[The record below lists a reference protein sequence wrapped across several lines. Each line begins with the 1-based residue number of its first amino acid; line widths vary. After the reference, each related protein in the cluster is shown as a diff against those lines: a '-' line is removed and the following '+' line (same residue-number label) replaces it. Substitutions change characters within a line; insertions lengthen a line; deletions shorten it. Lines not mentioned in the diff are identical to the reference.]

1 MKGEGRSR
9 PRISLIVAVAR
20 NGVIGKDGKLPW
32 HLPEDLKRFKA
43 LTMGHHIIMGR
54 RTWESIGRPLP
65 GRTPVVVTRNDSY
78 TAPGAAV
85 VHSLTEAL
93 ASCTDDN
100 EVFVI
105 GGEEIYRA
113 ALPTADR
120 IYLTAVDAEY
130 AGDTRFPALVSEE
143 WREVSRERPPKSD
156 PDRPAFDF
164 VVLEREPRGARR
176 SEPSS
181 PAGAER

>member
-1 MKGEGRSR
+1 VKGEGEARSG

-65 GRTPVVVTRNDSY
+65 GRKSVVVTRQRDYS
-78 TAPGAAV
+78 APGAIV
-85 VHSLTEAL
+85 VHSLPDAV
-93 ASCTDDN
+93 AACAGDD

-105 GGEEIYRA
+105 GGEEIYRT
-113 ALPTADR
+113 ALPIADR
-120 IYLTAVDAEY
+120 IHLTRLDADY
-130 AGDTRFPALVSEE
+130 AGDTRFPALAPGQ
-143 WREVSRERPPKSD
+143 WHEVSRERHPGNG
-156 PDRPAFDF
+156 PDRPGFDF
-164 VVLEREPRGARR
+164 LVLEREPGGVGHRT
-176 SEPSS
+176 P
-181 PAGAER
+181 